1 MRDAELKIEAERW
14 CHCSTTRYQIE
25 NTNTC
30 RIDVLKDTRERERER
45 EREFT
50 VDEIKKKEEDETKQ
64 EKQVKK
70 ERGEIKII
78 NCMDVKTAEKKK

>member
-30 RIDVLKDTRERERER
+30 RIDVLKDEREREKERERER
-45 EREFT
+45 VYSGRN
-50 VDEIKKKEEDETKQ
+50 KEKG
-64 EKQVKK
+64 
-70 ERGEIKII
+70 RR
-78 NCMDVKTAEKKK
+78 

>member
-45 EREFT
+45 VYGGRN
-50 VDEIKKKEEDETKQ
+50 KEKG
-64 EKQVKK
+64 
-70 ERGEIKII
+70 RR
-78 NCMDVKTAEKKK
+78 

>member
-30 RIDVLKDTRERERER
+30 RIDVLKDERERERER
-45 EREFT
+45 ERESLQW
-50 VDEIKKKEEDETKQ
+50 TK
-64 EKQVKK
+64 
-70 ERGEIKII
+70 
-78 NCMDVKTAEKKK
+78 

>member
-30 RIDVLKDTRERERER
+30 RIDVLKDTRERERVYGGR
-45 EREFT
+45 N
-50 VDEIKKKEEDETKQ
+50 KEKG
-64 EKQVKK
+64 
-70 ERGEIKII
+70 RR
-78 NCMDVKTAEKKK
+78 